1 MIERSDVLTACAVLL
16 ALAIGLSYRP
26 WRRLRCGHP
35 FGLNPTSR
43 RIDRCGLP
51 PFHRGQHVRPWSD
64 PVFVAG
70 YRGPLHIT
78 VVGKPIVVRER
89 CCEGHTHDTLED
101 AITCSLG
108 YEVSQ

>member
-16 ALAIGLSYRP
+16 TLAIGLSYRP

-64 PVFVAG
+64 PAFVVDRTA
-70 YRGPLHIT
+70 RVM
-78 VVGKPIVVRER
+78 VVGKPAIVVRER
-89 CCEGHTHDTLED
+89 CCEGHSHESLED